1 MEEYRARIHRDGSA
15 FTIVLA
21 VVSIKQ
27 GDTARKAVRRATQ
40 SAEAA
45 LRAAKATERS
55 NEIAAEALR
64 QTKLRERS
72 TLVIEDFKIRNFP
85 SAPRLSFCV
94 RNVGEQPASQIA
106 INGPLSGMELM
117 KRKSQASRRPELG
130 FRPGAVGPGANGIR
144 GQVFQPDVT
153 GPTLAQGSQHC
164 YDFRLTNWPMDIPP
178 SQRPKGFT
186 DFPTIA
192 DVINGDATY
201 WVEMLVSYHD
211 DVFETARM
219 SGECLAYWKGE
230 FIPCSGGHILR

>member
-1 MEEYRARIHRDGSA
+1 MTDAWRSIELAFTGTVA
-15 FTIVLA
+15 LFTIVLA
-21 VVSIKQ
+21 VVSIEQ

-94 RNVGEQPASQIA
+94 KNVGEQPASQIA

-144 GQVFQPDVT
+144 GQVFRARRDWT
-153 GPTLAQGSQHC
+153 NISAGLAALLRFSAYKLANGHTTESEAKRIYRLSNHC
-164 YDFRLTNWPMDIPP
+164 RRHKWRRYIL
-178 SQRPKGFT
+178 
-186 DFPTIA
+186 
-192 DVINGDATY
+192 
-201 WVEMLVSYHD
+201 
-211 DVFETARM
+211 
-219 SGECLAYWKGE
+219 
-230 FIPCSGGHILR
+230 GGNAGLLS